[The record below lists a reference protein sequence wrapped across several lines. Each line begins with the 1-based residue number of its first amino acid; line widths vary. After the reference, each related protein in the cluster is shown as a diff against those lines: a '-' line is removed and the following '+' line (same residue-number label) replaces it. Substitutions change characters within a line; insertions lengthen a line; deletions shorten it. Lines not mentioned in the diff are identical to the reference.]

1 MHVMI
6 YPQAD
11 DGDAGVMFVNAK
23 QLVFHG
29 NTVGAEGER
38 KEEKEEGL
46 ERGRQKESERGRER
60 VTHSV
65 RAYPQEGIYHW
76 PMNLLARIRHAIRQ
90 QLFNRSILYLIN
102 KSQMPTVYNLCALVC
117 ALASERGCA
126 YLLYHA
132 SGTCRSD
139 VVCASCTQLSTHTH
153 THIHANTHTYT

>member
-1 MHVMI
+1 MREVR
-6 YPQAD
+6 
-11 DGDAGVMFVNAK
+11 
-23 QLVFHG
+23 
-29 NTVGAEGER
+29 EGG
-38 KEEKEEGL
+38 EEGRGGREKGRRGRRRREGL

-139 VVCASCTQLSTHTH
+139 VVCASCTCS
-153 THIHANTHTYT
+153 